1 MTLIESC
8 TSVAIIATVAV
19 LATPALNRAREIY
32 TLDATARQV
41 ASRMQSAR
49 IQAISRNRDCRL
61 RVTSD
66 VTYAV
71 ECQDPAWLIAGSTVL
86 PPGLRIT
93 ANASPEFH
101 ARGNVSPTATVTVW
115 DSRLRSKRV
124 IVNITGRV
132 RVE

>member
-1 MTLIESC
+1 MSLIESC
-8 TSVAIIATVAV
+8 VSIGIIAAVAV
-19 LATPALNRAREIY
+19 LATPELNRAREIY
-32 TLDATARQV
+32 VLDAAARQV
-41 ASRMQSAR
+41 ASRMHSAR
-49 IQAISRNRDCRL
+49 IQAISRNRDCRV

-71 ECQDPAWLIAGSTVL
+71 ECQDPGWLIAAADVL
-86 PPGLRIT
+86 PSGLRIT
-93 ANASPEFH
+93 ANAAPEFH
-101 ARGNVSPTATVTVW
+101 ARGNVSPAATLTVW